1 MSVGFVS
8 RRVVVWHLDNRER
21 SAMNANRPRN
31 TGTHKMKALSK
42 HILVALACFAAI
54 GFVHAEAGPSIG
66 KSPRVVEIDV
76 TVTKERG
83 NAVDLLSKLSMRTEK
98 NKPAVAQVRHV
109 VKFNSAALE
118 IPDGVVAEY
127 VPVGLDPK
135 LSSPKSDQV
144 VVTINDF
151 IKLKKIRLSEKEEIE
166 LPEKVSATVS
176 VPVQMGRTDVVKV
189 DNYVVT
195 VTVRSIDN

>member
-1 MSVGFVS
+1 MIQRKGRLIKLLRKQIV
-8 RRVVVWHLDNRER
+8 
-21 SAMNANRPRN
+21 A
-31 TGTHKMKALSK
+31 ALVC
-42 HILVALACFAAI
+42 LPAL
-54 GFVHAEAGPSIG
+54 GFVHAADEPILG
-66 KSPRVVEIDV
+66 KSPRLVEIDV
-76 TVTKERG
+76 TVTKDRG
-83 NAVDLLSKLSMRTEK
+83 NALDLLSKLSMTTEK

-109 VKFNSAALE
+109 IKFNSAALE

-135 LSSPKSDQV
+135 LSSPKSDHV

-166 LPEKVSATVS
+166 LPEQVSASVS